1 MIMSYMQFMQNA
13 DNDQKRQIEVEK
25 IQSTLLK
32 ELSYLD
38 YEASDEIKESLYDIA
53 EKLVKDRVKVR
64 GFRNMSL
71 AQFCEAYEKAI

>member
-13 DNDQKRQIEVEK
+13 DNDQKQQIEVEK